1 MNSYEEPGGFKIC
14 LIIYG
19 EVERQTQVFIQK
31 IGVTSMTI
39 YQGRVLDALS
49 LLPVSNVNLTISPGP

>member
-19 EVERQTQVFIQK
+19 EVESVDIED
-31 IGVTSMTI
+31 GV
-39 YQGRVLDALS
+39 GVLPRD
-49 LLPVSNVNLTISPGP
+49 VSPSFL